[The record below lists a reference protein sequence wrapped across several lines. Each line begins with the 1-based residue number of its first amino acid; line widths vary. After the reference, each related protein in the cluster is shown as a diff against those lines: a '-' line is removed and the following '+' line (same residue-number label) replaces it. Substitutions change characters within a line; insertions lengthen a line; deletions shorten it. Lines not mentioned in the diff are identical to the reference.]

1 LGYVTGI
8 TLALGLAAFARWS
21 GFDRER
27 AFYPSVVLVV
37 ASYYVLFAAM
47 GGSLHTLAV
56 EAVVMAVF
64 TVAAVLGFK
73 RYPWLVVAGLV
84 GHGVFDLVHDL
95 LITNPGVP
103 EWWSA
108 FCLTF
113 DLGAGALLAAR
124 ALGFGAGVVTK
135 LGKQRSASSTG
146 GVR

>member
-1 LGYVTGI
+1 MGYVTGI
-8 TLALGLAAFARWS
+8 ALALGLAAFARWS

-27 AFYPSVVLVV
+27 AFYPSVVVVV

-47 GGSLHTLAV
+47 DGSVHTLVV
-56 EAVVMAVF
+56 EVVVMAVF

-73 RYPWLVVAGLV
+73 RYPGLVVAGLV
-84 GHGVFDLVHDL
+84 GHGAFDLVHDL

-103 EWWSA
+103 RWWPA
-108 FCLTF
+108 FCLAF

-124 ALGFGAGVVTK
+124 RFGSRAGGVTMAVN
-135 LGKQRSASSTG
+135 QHSASSRG